1 MLRNDSLFNVYF
13 LETKLLDF
21 TANGIAENITFSNI
35 FLRKQNASFVRK
47 HTSKFLT
54 LHIKAKL
61 NFCTNSLIAKL
72 VLEIKM
78 QRRISL
84 FIKEKVRH
92 ITQKYTCTPIFI
104 AALFTV
110 ARIWRQLTFPLTDEW
125 IMLWYIY
132 TMGYYLAIKR
142 NKFKSV
148 LVRWMNLKPVVVNL
162 QCEVSQKKKIK
173 CHLLMHIYGI

>member
-21 TANGIAENITFSNI
+21 TANGITENIIFSNI

-47 HTSKFLT
+47 HTSKFLR

-78 QRRISL
+78 QRRMSL
-84 FIKEKVRH
+84 FIKEKVKH
-92 ITQKYTCTPIFI
+92 ITQ
-104 AALFTV
+104 
-110 ARIWRQLTFPLTDEW
+110 
-125 IMLWYIY
+125 
-132 TMGYYLAIKR
+132 
-142 NKFKSV
+142 S
-148 LVRWMNLKPVVVNL
+148 
-162 QCEVSQKKKIK
+162 
-173 CHLLMHIYGI
+173 